1 MDIQKRKGLRREAA
15 AAVASNPGDVRYTLL
30 VYLAVMAFSGLFVA
44 LLTMMLDQ
52 QIANTGGL
60 QNLGTQSTLSTIRA
74 AVPILLTLALLGLD
88 LGRQGMSLQ
97 LVRRQRVEPRSL
109 TMGFSRFGAM
119 LRTLTLVYIIFRFV
133 YGFCAFPATLVYLIT
148 PLSGDFLS
156 QLIPFM
162 LENPTID
169 ALMNDPEYLQLWNTV
184 FQGVIPI
191 CLTMAAV
198 VMVAIAYPFRM
209 APYCLLDDRM
219 IGAIGSLIASKRMT
233 KGHRGALFL
242 LDLGYWWFYL
252 GLGICAAVM
261 NGAAIAAKLGIA
273 LPWNETTASLI
284 FSGLGIALASVF
296 LYCTLNK
303 VQAAYAAF
311 YEAIRPQP
319 KPSQGGVV
327 LGNIFDLAREQN
339 KG

>member
-1 MDIQKRKGLRREAA
+1 MDIQKRKDLRREAA

-60 QNLGTQSTLSTIRA
+60 QNLGTQSTLSTIRT
-74 AVPILLTLALLGLD
+74 AVPILLALALMGLD
-88 LGRQGMSLQ
+88 LGRQGVSLQ

-109 TMGFSRFGAM
+109 MMGFSRFGAM
-119 LRTLTLVYIIFRFV
+119 LRVLTLGYIVFRFV
-133 YGFCAFPATLVYLIT
+133 YSFCAFPATLVYILT
-148 PLSGDFLS
+148 PLSGDFLE
-156 QLIPFM
+156 QLIAF
-162 LENPTID
+162 LLANPSVD
-169 ALMNDPEYLQLWNTV
+169 ALMKDPEYIELWNTV

-191 CLTMAAV
+191 CITMAAV
-198 VMVAIAYPFRM
+198 AMAAIAYPFRM

-219 IGAIGSLIASKRMT
+219 VGAIGSLIASKRMT

-242 LDLGYWWFYL
+242 LDLSYWWFYL
-252 GLGICAAVM
+252 GLGTCVAVM

-273 LPWNETTASLI
+273 LPWNETTSGLI
-284 FSGLGIALASVF
+284 FSILGIALAGGF

-303 VQAAYAAF
+303 VQAAYAAY

-319 KPSQGGVV
+319 QPSQGGVV

-339 KG
+339 K